1 MSHRFR
7 YLFLALLAFGLVAGP
22 ALAMEKVRI
31 IVKAKASVK
40 QDIVR
45 LMDIAALEGGD
56 PELAE
61 SLRYLEVASAP
72 PLGQE
77 RVIRSDSLRRRLKQQ
92 RVNLESL
99 EIKAPPFI
107 RLSRDAQEISED
119 FIKRL
124 LVKYMETHL
133 PWKRERG
140 RFSIVSIRLSGKRLI
155 PEGNATYE
163 VVPPR
168 RLNLVGRA
176 TFRVLV
182 RVDGNLA
189 TRLWAVLDVEVLAP
203 VVVAVR
209 TLPKG
214 HVLQTQDVA
223 IQEVRLGTLTQEPFE
238 DISKVVGKQLARRV
252 NQGEPIMQNRV
263 ADALVI
269 KKGALVTII
278 AERGLLRVT
287 VPGVALENGEKG
299 KIIRVR
305 NLNSLK
311 TIFARVSDAST
322 VRVDI

>member
-1 MSHRFR
+1 M
-7 YLFLALLAFGLVAGP
+7 
-22 ALAMEKVRI
+22 
-31 IVKAKASVK
+31 
-40 QDIVR
+40 
-45 LMDIAALEGGD
+45 
-56 PELAE
+56 
-61 SLRYLEVASAP
+61 ASAP

-77 RVIRSDSLRRRLKQQ
+77 RVIRSDSLRRRLKQH

-99 EIKAPPFI
+99 EIEAPPFI

-140 RFSIVSIRLSGKRLI
+140 RFSIVSFRLSGKRLI
-155 PEGNATYE
+155 PEGKATYE

-189 TRLWAVLDVEVLAP
+189 TRLWAVLDVDVLAP

-209 TLPKG
+209 ALPKG
-214 HVLQTQDVA
+214 HVLQTRDVA
-223 IQEVRLGTLTQEPFE
+223 IQEVRLGRLTQEPFE

-278 AERGLLRVT
+278 AERGLLLVT

-305 NLNSLK
+305 NLNSLR

>member
-1 MSHRFR
+1 MSHRIR
-7 YLFLALLAFGLVAGP
+7 YLIPVLLAFGLVAGP
-22 ALAMEKVRI
+22 ALALDKLRI
-31 IVKAKASVK
+31 IVKPKASVK
-40 QDIVR
+40 QGIVR

-72 PLGQE
+72 PLGKE
-77 RVIRSDSLRRRLKQQ
+77 RVIRSDTLRRRLKQQ

-168 RLNLVGRA
+168 RLSLVGRA
-176 TFRVLV
+176 TV
-182 RVDGNLA
+182 RGPESW
-189 TRLWAVLDVEVLAP
+189 TP
-203 VVVAVR
+203 Y
-209 TLPKG
+209 
-214 HVLQTQDVA
+214 
-223 IQEVRLGTLTQEPFE
+223 
-238 DISKVVGKQLARRV
+238 
-252 NQGEPIMQNRV
+252 
-263 ADALVI
+263 
-269 KKGALVTII
+269 
-278 AERGLLRVT
+278 
-287 VPGVALENGEKG
+287 
-299 KIIRVR
+299 
-305 NLNSLK
+305 
-311 TIFARVSDAST
+311 
-322 VRVDI
+322 

>member
-72 PLGQE
+72 PLGKE

-92 RVNLESL
+92 RVNLELL

-124 LVKYMETHL
+124 LVEYMETHL

-155 PEGNATYE
+155 PEGKATYE

-182 RVDGNLA
+182 RVDGKLA
-189 TRLWAVLDVEVLAP
+189 TSLWAVLDVEVLAP

-223 IQEVRLGTLTQEPFE
+223 IQEVSLGRLTQEPFE

-299 KIIRVR
+299 KTIRVR